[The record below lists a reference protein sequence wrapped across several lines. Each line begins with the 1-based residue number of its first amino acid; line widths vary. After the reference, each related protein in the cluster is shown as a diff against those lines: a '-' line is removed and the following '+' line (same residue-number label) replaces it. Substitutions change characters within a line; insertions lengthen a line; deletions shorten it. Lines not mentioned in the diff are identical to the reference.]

1 MALVKRNDLWFPDIT
16 SIFDDFLGLGGE
28 NTGLSIATGRSIP
41 AVNIKEND
49 KSFEVEVAAPGMKKK
64 DFKVEVE
71 NNVLT
76 ISAEKKEEKKET
88 KENYSR
94 REFSYESFERSFTL
108 PQDLVDANKISAKY
122 EDGILRIAIPKK
134 EEKAKL
140 SKVINI
146 G

>member
-1 MALVKRNDLWFPDIT
+1 MALVKRNDLWFP
-16 SIFDDFLGLGGE
+16 SINDLFGSFFDDNQTNDGL
-28 NTGLSIATGRSIP
+28 IFKTGRSIP

-49 KSFEVEVAAPGMKKK
+49 KNFEVEVAAPGMNKK

-76 ISAEKKEEKKET
+76 ISAETKEEKEEKKE
-88 KENYSR
+88 NYSR
-94 REFSYESFERSFTL
+94 KEFSYESFERSFTL
-108 PQDLVDANKISAKY
+108 PQDIVDADKIKAKY
-122 EDGILRIAIPKK
+122 DNGILKIEIPKK

>member
-1 MALVKRNDLWFPDIT
+1 MTLVKRNDLWFPDIANF
-16 SIFDDFLGLGGE
+16 FDDFLGT
-28 NTGLSIATGRSIP
+28 NTQNNGLNFATGRSIP

-49 KSFEVEVAAPGMKKK
+49 KNFEVEVAAPGMDKKN
-64 DFKVEVE
+64 FKVEVE

-76 ISAEKKEEKKET
+76 ISAEKKEEKKE
-88 KENYSR
+88 KKDNYSR
-94 REFSYESFERSFTL
+94 KEFSYESFERSFTL
-108 PQDLVDANKISAKY
+108 PQDMVDANKIVAKY
-122 EDGILRIAIPKK
+122 ENGILKIDIPKK

>member
-1 MALVKRNDLWFPDIT
+1 MTLVKRNDLWLPDIANF
-16 SIFDDFLGLGGE
+16 FDDFFGT
-28 NTGLSIATGRSIP
+28 NTQNNGLSFATGRSIP

-49 KSFEVEVAAPGMKKK
+49 KNFEVEVAAPGMDKKN
-64 DFKVEVE
+64 FKVEVE

-76 ISAEKKEEKKET
+76 ISAEKKEEKKE
-88 KENYSR
+88 KKDNYSR
-94 REFSYESFERSFTL
+94 KEFSYESFERSFTL
-108 PQDLVDANKISAKY
+108 PQDVVDADKIKAKY
-122 EDGILRIAIPKK
+122 ENGILKIDIPKK

>member
-1 MALVKRNDLWFPDIT
+1 MALVKRDDLWFPDIT
-16 SIFDDFLGLGGE
+16 SIFDDFFG
-28 NTGLSIATGRSIP
+28 NNATTGLSFATGRSVP

-49 KSFEVEVAAPGMKKK
+49 KNFEVEVAAPGLDKK
-64 DFKVEVE
+64 DFKVELE

-76 ISAEKKEEKKET
+76 ISAEKKEEKKE
-88 KENYSR
+88 KKDNYSR
-94 REFSYESFERSFTL
+94 KEFSYESFERSFTL
-108 PQDLVDANKISAKY
+108 PQDIVDADKIKAKY
-122 EDGILRIAIPKK
+122 DNGILRIEIPKK

>member
-1 MALVKRNDLWFPDIT
+1 MTLVKRNDLWFPDIANF
-16 SIFDDFLGLGGE
+16 FDDFFQGNSTNSGL
-28 NTGLSIATGRSIP
+28 TFATGRSIP

-49 KSFEVEVAAPGMKKK
+49 KNFEVEVAAPGMDKK

-76 ISAEKKEEKKET
+76 ISAEKREEKKE
-88 KENYSR
+88 KKNNYSR
-94 REFSYESFERSFTL
+94 KEFSYESFERNFTL
-108 PQDLVDANKISAKY
+108 PQNVVDADKIKAKY
-122 EDGILRIAIPKK
+122 ENGILKIEIPKK

>member
-1 MALVKRNDLWFPDIT
+1 MTLVKRNDLWFPDIT
-16 SIFDDFLGLGGE
+16 TIFDDIFNGNNSSNGL
-28 NTGLSIATGRSIP
+28 TLATGRSIP

-49 KSFEVEVAAPGMKKK
+49 KNFEVEVAAPGMNKK

-71 NNVLT
+71 NNALT
-76 ISAEKKEEKKET
+76 ISSEKKEEKEEK

-94 REFSYESFERSFTL
+94 KEFSYETFERSFTL
-108 PQDLVDANKISAKY
+108 PQDTVDADKIKARY
-122 EDGILRIAIPKK
+122 ENGILKIDIPKK

-140 SKVINI
+140 SKVIDI

>member
-1 MALVKRNDLWFPDIT
+1 
-16 SIFDDFLGLGGE
+16 
-28 NTGLSIATGRSIP
+28 
-41 AVNIKEND
+41 
-49 KSFEVEVAAPGMKKK
+49 MKKK